1 MQQRVGLARALAVNP
16 QILLFDEPFSALD
29 PLIRRDM
36 QDQLVGLQQLVQKTM
51 VFITHD
57 FLEALKVGDRVA
69 IMKDGEFVQIGR
81 PEELVSNPINDY
93 VRDFTRDV
101 PRSKVITARSV
112 MTPPRVYAATDE
124 GLGDLVNKL
133 AAQECESAVVVDEQD
148 RFIGTVH
155 LADLPTSWVAHSSV
169 ASVMRDSCAIV
180 EPDTRLERLIPL
192 AIDGDA
198 PIAVLDHGRCI
209 GTISREVAMAALVGD
224 EGVAS

>member
-1 MQQRVGLARALAVNP
+1 
-16 QILLFDEPFSALD
+16 
-29 PLIRRDM
+29 
-36 QDQLVGLQQLVQKTM
+36 
-51 VFITHD
+51 
-57 FLEALKVGDRVA
+57 
-69 IMKDGEFVQIGR
+69 MKDGEFVQIGT

-112 MTPPRVYAATDE
+112 MTPPRVYATTDE
-124 GLGDLVNKL
+124 GLADLVNKL
-133 AAQECESAVVVDEQD
+133 VAQECESAVVVDGQD

-155 LADLPTSWVAHSSV
+155 LADLPTSWVAYSSV

-198 PIAVLDHGRCI
+198 PIAVLDRGRCI
-209 GTISREVAMAALVGD
+209 GTISREAAMAALVGD
-224 EGVAS
+224 DGVAS